1 MVKRYVRLEESVP
14 MQNIIFMIR
23 NKMIILSYPG
33 LFLKHVLKT
42 FITLTRLKA
51 LQQFVEDSIGVR
63 LSLMK
68 NIRYKIDN
76 EKSTLDWKRKI

>member
-33 LFLKHVLKT
+33 LFLKQVLKT